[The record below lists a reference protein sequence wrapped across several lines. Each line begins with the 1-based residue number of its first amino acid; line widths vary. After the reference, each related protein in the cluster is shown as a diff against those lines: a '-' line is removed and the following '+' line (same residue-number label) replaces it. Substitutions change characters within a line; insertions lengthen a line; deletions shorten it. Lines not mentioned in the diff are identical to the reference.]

1 VNHFESDSRATRV
14 SLLSR
19 VRDTANHAA
28 WQEFEIRYRE
38 LLIRFC
44 RRRGLQRADA
54 EDVTQIIFLNLAR
67 SLPGFVYDPQ
77 RGRFRSYLYR
87 VAKNAIQRFIECP
100 DTARTALEVSELE
113 AIAVDDDDP
122 LDEIWEQEW
131 ADHHY
136 RLAMKQLRQVV
147 DPRTVQVFE
156 RLVSGATTAQAS
168 EEFGMKADAVDKV
181 RQRVRARL
189 QKLIAEQVREEDE
202 IVEGVDRGT
211 PPAPAENP

>member
-1 VNHFESDSRATRV
+1 LKPFDSDSKATSA

-19 VRDTANHAA
+19 IRDTADRAA
-28 WQEFEIRYRE
+28 WQEFESLYRE

-54 EDVTQIIFLNLAR
+54 DDVTQIIFLNLAK
-67 SLPGFVYDPQ
+67 SLPGFIYNAQ

-87 VAKNAIQRFIECP
+87 VARNAITRYLSCP
-100 DTARTALEVSELE
+100 ETARAALDIDMLDALAADRDEG
-113 AIAVDDDDP
+113 

-136 RLAMKQLRQVV
+136 RLAMRRLREMVE
-147 DPRTVQVFE
+147 PRTVQVFE
-156 RLVSGATTAQAS
+156 RLVAGATVARAA
-168 EEFGMKADAVDKV
+168 EELGMKVDAVEKI

-189 QKLIAEQVREEDE
+189 QDLIAEQVREEDE
-202 IVEGVDRGT
+202 IIAGTEGGPPLT
-211 PPAPAENP
+211 PR